1 MVDVK
6 KKKKKKKKGLP
17 PFVVV
22 GFFAAIGNDDPGVL
36 VGVCSNRP

>member
-6 KKKKKKKKGLP
+6 KKKKDLP
-17 PFVVV
+17 PFVV
-22 GFFAAIGNDDPGVL
+22 GFFAAISHDDPDVL